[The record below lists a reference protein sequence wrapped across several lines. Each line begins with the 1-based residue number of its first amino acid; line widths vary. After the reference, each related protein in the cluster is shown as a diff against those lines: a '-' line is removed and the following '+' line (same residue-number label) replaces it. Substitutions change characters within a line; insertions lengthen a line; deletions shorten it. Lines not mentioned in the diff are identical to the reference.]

1 MDTARFANS
10 PAGRLEETTNG
21 ALAFVPAPL
30 PRLLELSPE
39 RVYQLDEASRA
50 VATLAGAGETLPNP
64 RLLITPF
71 MRREALL
78 SSRIEGTRAS
88 VSDVYAAE
96 ATGRP
101 HGDADEVVNYVR
113 ALELGIERLAE
124 LPICTRLV
132 LELHAELLTGVRGQD
147 KRPGELRDLQVW
159 IGPED
164 SPIEAAH
171 FVPPPPGYV
180 ADLMSEWEAFVH
192 DEAAMPPLVRS
203 ALMHQH
209 FETIHPFRDG
219 NGRIGRLLI
228 PLLLIERD
236 VLRSPLLYLS
246 AYFEAH
252 RQAYYDHLSR
262 VRETG
267 EWDPW
272 LDFFLS
278 GVAEQSRDAVQRTR
292 ALRDLQDEYRQRLL
306 AASASANALLLA
318 DELFL
323 SPVVTYR
330 MVAER
335 LSITVPGARLVVRKL
350 VEASVISP
358 FTETSPRLFAARE
371 LLELLR

>member
-1 MDTARFANS
+1 MDAARFANS

-21 ALAFVPAPL
+21 ALAFVPVPL
-30 PRLLELSPE
+30 PRLLELSPD
-39 RVYQLDEASRA
+39 RAYQLDEASRA

-78 SSRIEGTRAS
+78 SSRIEGTQAS

-132 LELHAELLTGVRGQD
+132 LELHAELLSGVRGQD

-159 IGPED
+159 IGSEQD
-164 SPIEAAH
+164 AIEAAS
-171 FVPPPPGYV
+171 FVPPPPAYV

-192 DEAAMPPLVRS
+192 DDAAMPPLVRS

-262 VRETG
+262 VSETG
-267 EWDPW
+267 DWDPW

-278 GVAEQSRDAVQRTR
+278 GVAEQSLDAMQRTR
-292 ALRDLQDEYRQRLL
+292 ALRTLQEEYRQRLL
-306 AASASANALLLA
+306 AASASANALQMA

-323 SPVVTYR
+323 SPIVTYR
-330 MVAER
+330 RVAEFR
-335 LSITVPGARLVVRKL
+335 GVTDAGARIVVSKL
-350 VEASVISP
+350 VEAGILHRLP
-358 FTETSPRLFAARE
+358 ATRPQLFAARE
-371 LLELLR
+371 LLDLLQ

>member
-1 MDTARFANS
+1 MDASRFANS

-21 ALAFVPAPL
+21 ALAFVPIPL
-30 PRLLELSPE
+30 PRLLELSAE

-64 RLLITPF
+64 HLLIAPF

-78 SSRIEGTRAS
+78 SSRIEGTQAS

-132 LELHAELLTGVRGQD
+132 LELHAELLSGVRGQD

-159 IGPED
+159 IGSEQD
-164 SPIEAAH
+164 AIEAAS
-171 FVPPPPGYV
+171 FVPPPPDYL

-228 PLLLIERD
+228 TLLLIERG

-262 VRETG
+262 VSETG
-267 EWDPW
+267 DWDPW

-278 GVAEQSRDAVQRTR
+278 GVAEQSLDAVRRTR

-306 AASASANALLLA
+306 AASASANAIQMA

-323 SPVVTYR
+323 SPIVTYR
-330 MVAER
+330 RVAEFR
-335 LSITVPGARLVVRKL
+335 GVTDAGARIVVSKL
-350 VEASVISP
+350 VEAGILHRLP
-358 FTETSPRLFAARE
+358 ATRPQLFAARE
-371 LLELLR
+371 LLDLLQ